1 MTLDI
6 RHVVT
11 GHVENGTAV
20 IARNGKAENDRVS
33 KASGLTSTLRW
44 VDSLRL

>member
-1 MTLDI
+1 MTHDV

-11 GHVENGTAV
+11 GHDENGTAV
-20 IARNGKAENDRVS
+20 IARNGKAENDRVRKVS
-33 KASGLTSTLRW
+33 DLTSTLRW